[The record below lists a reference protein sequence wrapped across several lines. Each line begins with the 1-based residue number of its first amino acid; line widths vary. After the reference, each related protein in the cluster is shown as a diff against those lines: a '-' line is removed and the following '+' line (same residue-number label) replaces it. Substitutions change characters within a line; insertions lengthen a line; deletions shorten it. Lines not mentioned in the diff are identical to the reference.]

1 MSKKT
6 FGVNTYVKQT
16 PRKRKGRHSKR
27 PNKNTNNFK
36 KVQRKNTEDKV
47 DNFVATNWHL
57 KFRLEIEELKKKLE
71 QVTIER
77 NIALR
82 KLKKLK
88 VKNEHKTTV

>member
-1 MSKKT
+1 MLRERTEKEKVE
-6 FGVNTYVKQT
+6 FLKDLI
-16 PRKRKGRHSKR
+16 
-27 PNKNTNNFK
+27 K
-36 KVQRKNTEDKV
+36 KVQRKNTEDRV

-88 VKNEHKTTV
+88 LKNGSV

>member
-1 MSKKT
+1 MLREHTKKEKVE
-6 FGVNTYVKQT
+6 FLKDLI
-16 PRKRKGRHSKR
+16 
-27 PNKNTNNFK
+27 K

-47 DNFVATNWHL
+47 DNFVGTNWHL

-88 VKNEHKTTV
+88 VKNEHKKTI

>member
-1 MSKKT
+1 MLREHTKKEK
-6 FGVNTYVKQT
+6 VESLKDLI
-16 PRKRKGRHSKR
+16 
-27 PNKNTNNFK
+27 K
-36 KVQRKNTEDKV
+36 KVQRKNTEDRV

-88 VKNEHKTTV
+88 LKNGSV

>member
-1 MSKKT
+1 MLRERTEKEKVE
-6 FGVNTYVKQT
+6 FLNDLI
-16 PRKRKGRHSKR
+16 
-27 PNKNTNNFK
+27 K

-47 DNFVATNWHL
+47 DNFVGTNWHL

>member
-1 MSKKT
+1 MLREHTKKEK
-6 FGVNTYVKQT
+6 VESLKDLI
-16 PRKRKGRHSKR
+16 
-27 PNKNTNNFK
+27 K
-36 KVQRKNTEDKV
+36 KVQRKNTEDRV

-71 QVTIER
+71 QVTIQR

-88 VKNEHKTTV
+88 VKK

>member
-1 MSKKT
+1 MLRERTKKE
-6 FGVNTYVKQT
+6 KADIAKDLIKIQIIL
-16 PRKRKGRHSKR
+16 KE
-27 PNKNTNNFK
+27 
-36 KVQRKNTEDKV
+36 KNTEDRV

-57 KFRLEIEELKKKLE
+57 KFRLEIEELKKQLE

-88 VKNEHKTTV
+88 VKNEHKTTI

>member
-1 MSKKT
+1 MLRERTEKEKVE
-6 FGVNTYVKQT
+6 FLNDLI
-16 PRKRKGRHSKR
+16 
-27 PNKNTNNFK
+27 KNTKNL
-36 KVQRKNTEDKV
+36 KNTEDRV
-47 DNFVATNWHL
+47 DNFVGTNWHL

-88 VKNEHKTTV
+88 VKNG

>member
-1 MSKKT
+1 MLREHTKKEKVE
-6 FGVNTYVKQT
+6 FLKDLI
-16 PRKRKGRHSKR
+16 
-27 PNKNTNNFK
+27 K
-36 KVQRKNTEDKV
+36 KVQRKNTEDRV

>member
-1 MSKKT
+1 MLKEHTKKEEVE
-6 FGVNTYVKQT
+6 FLKDLIKIQIIL
-16 PRKRKGRHSKR
+16 KE
-27 PNKNTNNFK
+27 
-36 KVQRKNTEDKV
+36 KNTEDRV

-82 KLKKLK
+82 KLKKLR
-88 VKNEHKTTV
+88 VKNGQ

>member
-1 MSKKT
+1 MLREHTKKEKVE
-6 FGVNTYVKQT
+6 FLKDLI
-16 PRKRKGRHSKR
+16 
-27 PNKNTNNFK
+27 K

-88 VKNEHKTTV
+88 VKNEHKTTVYKFLGHPNPRGF

>member
-1 MSKKT
+1 MLRELKKKEK
-6 FGVNTYVKQT
+6 VESLKDLI
-16 PRKRKGRHSKR
+16 
-27 PNKNTNNFK
+27 K
-36 KVQRKNTEDKV
+36 KVQRKNTEDRV

-82 KLKKLK
+82 KLKKIE
-88 VKNEHKTTV
+88 VKNEHKNTV

>member
-1 MSKKT
+1 MLRERTEKEKVE
-6 FGVNTYVKQT
+6 FLKDLI
-16 PRKRKGRHSKR
+16 
-27 PNKNTNNFK
+27 K

-71 QVTIER
+71 KITIER

-88 VKNEHKTTV
+88 VKNG

>member
-1 MSKKT
+1 MLRERTEKEKVE
-6 FGVNTYVKQT
+6 FLKDII
-16 PRKRKGRHSKR
+16 
-27 PNKNTNNFK
+27 K
-36 KVQRKNTEDKV
+36 KVQRKNTEDRV

-57 KFRLEIEELKKKLE
+57 KFRLEIEELKKQLE
-71 QVTIER
+71 KVTIER

>member
-1 MSKKT
+1 MLRERTEKEKVE
-6 FGVNTYVKQT
+6 FLNDLI
-16 PRKRKGRHSKR
+16 
-27 PNKNTNNFK
+27 K
-36 KVQRKNTEDKV
+36 KVQRKNTEDRV

-71 QVTIER
+71 QVTIQR

-88 VKNEHKTTV
+88 VKNG

>member
-1 MSKKT
+1 MLRERTEKEKVE
-6 FGVNTYVKQT
+6 FLNDLI
-16 PRKRKGRHSKR
+16 
-27 PNKNTNNFK
+27 K
-36 KVQRKNTEDKV
+36 KVQRKNIEDRV
-47 DNFVATNWHL
+47 DNFVGTNWHL

-88 VKNEHKTTV
+88 VKNG

>member
-1 MSKKT
+1 MLREHTKKEKVE
-6 FGVNTYVKQT
+6 FLKDLI
-16 PRKRKGRHSKR
+16 
-27 PNKNTNNFK
+27 K
-36 KVQRKNTEDKV
+36 KAERKNTEDRV

-57 KFRLEIEELKKKLE
+57 KFRLEIEDLKKKLE

-88 VKNEHKTTV
+88 VKNEHKNTV

>member
-1 MSKKT
+1 MLRERTEKEKVE
-6 FGVNTYVKQT
+6 FLKDLI
-16 PRKRKGRHSKR
+16 
-27 PNKNTNNFK
+27 K
-36 KVQRKNTEDKV
+36 KVQRKNTEDRV

-57 KFRLEIEELKKKLE
+57 KFRLEIEELKKQLE
-71 QVTIER
+71 QVTIQR

>member
-1 MSKKT
+1 MLSKHQEKEKADI
-6 FGVNTYVKQT
+6 VKDLI
-16 PRKRKGRHSKR
+16 
-27 PNKNTNNFK
+27 K

-57 KFRLEIEELKKKLE
+57 KFRLEIEDLKKKLE

-88 VKNEHKTTV
+88 VKNEHKNTV

>member
-1 MSKKT
+1 MLREHTKKEKVE
-6 FGVNTYVKQT
+6 FLKDLI
-16 PRKRKGRHSKR
+16 
-27 PNKNTNNFK
+27 K
-36 KVQRKNTEDKV
+36 KVEKKNTEDRV

-88 VKNEHKTTV
+88 VKNEHKKTV

>member
-1 MSKKT
+1 MLRERTEKEKVE
-6 FGVNTYVKQT
+6 FLKDLI
-16 PRKRKGRHSKR
+16 
-27 PNKNTNNFK
+27 K
-36 KVQRKNTEDKV
+36 KVQRKNTEDRV

-57 KFRLEIEELKKKLE
+57 KFRLEIEELKKQLE
-71 QVTIER
+71 KVTIER

>member
-1 MSKKT
+1 MLREHTKKEK
-6 FGVNTYVKQT
+6 VESLKDLI
-16 PRKRKGRHSKR
+16 
-27 PNKNTNNFK
+27 K
-36 KVQRKNTEDKV
+36 KVQRKNTEDRV

-57 KFRLEIEELKKKLE
+57 KFRLEIEELKKQLE
-71 QVTIER
+71 KVTIER

>member
-1 MSKKT
+1 MLKERTEKEKVE
-6 FGVNTYVKQT
+6 FLNDLI
-16 PRKRKGRHSKR
+16 
-27 PNKNTNNFK
+27 K

-57 KFRLEIEELKKKLE
+57 KFRLEIEELKKQLE
-71 QVTIER
+71 KVTIER

-88 VKNEHKTTV
+88 VKNGQ

>member
-1 MSKKT
+1 MLRERTEKEKVE
-6 FGVNTYVKQT
+6 FLNDLI
-16 PRKRKGRHSKR
+16 
-27 PNKNTNNFK
+27 K
-36 KVQRKNTEDKV
+36 KVQRKNTEDRV

-88 VKNEHKTTV
+88 VKNEHKATV

>member
-1 MSKKT
+1 MLREHTKKEKVE
-6 FGVNTYVKQT
+6 FLKDLI
-16 PRKRKGRHSKR
+16 
-27 PNKNTNNFK
+27 K
-36 KVQRKNTEDKV
+36 KVERKNTEDKV

-71 QVTIER
+71 QVTIQR

-88 VKNEHKTTV
+88 LKNGSV

>member
-1 MSKKT
+1 MLRE
-6 FGVNTYVKQT
+6 
-16 PRKRKGRHSKR
+16 RKEKEKVESLKDLI
-27 PNKNTNNFK
+27 K
-36 KVQRKNTEDKV
+36 KVQRKNTEDRV

-88 VKNEHKTTV
+88 VKNEHKNTV

>member
-1 MSKKT
+1 MLRERTEKEKVE
-6 FGVNTYVKQT
+6 FLNDLI
-16 PRKRKGRHSKR
+16 
-27 PNKNTNNFK
+27 K

-47 DNFVATNWHL
+47 DNFVGTNWHL

-88 VKNEHKTTV
+88 VKNEHKNTV

>member
-1 MSKKT
+1 MLREHTKKEK
-6 FGVNTYVKQT
+6 VESLKDLI
-16 PRKRKGRHSKR
+16 
-27 PNKNTNNFK
+27 K
-36 KVQRKNTEDKV
+36 KIQRKNIEDRVV
-47 DNFVATNWHL
+47 DNFVGTNWHL

-88 VKNEHKTTV
+88 VKNEHKNTV

>member
-1 MSKKT
+1 MLRERTEKEKVE
-6 FGVNTYVKQT
+6 FLNDLI
-16 PRKRKGRHSKR
+16 
-27 PNKNTNNFK
+27 K
-36 KVQRKNTEDKV
+36 KVQRKNTEDRV

>member
-1 MSKKT
+1 MLRERTEKEKVE
-6 FGVNTYVKQT
+6 FLKDLI
-16 PRKRKGRHSKR
+16 
-27 PNKNTNNFK
+27 K

-88 VKNEHKTTV
+88 VKNEHKKTI

>member
-1 MSKKT
+1 MLRERTEKEKVE
-6 FGVNTYVKQT
+6 FLNDLI
-16 PRKRKGRHSKR
+16 
-27 PNKNTNNFK
+27 K
-36 KVQRKNTEDKV
+36 KVQRKNTEDRV

-88 VKNEHKTTV
+88 VKNG

>member
-1 MSKKT
+1 MLREHTKKEKVE
-6 FGVNTYVKQT
+6 FLKDLI
-16 PRKRKGRHSKR
+16 
-27 PNKNTNNFK
+27 K
-36 KVQRKNTEDKV
+36 KVERKNTEDKV

-88 VKNEHKTTV
+88 LKNGSV

>member
-1 MSKKT
+1 MLRERTEKEKVE
-6 FGVNTYVKQT
+6 FLNDLI
-16 PRKRKGRHSKR
+16 
-27 PNKNTNNFK
+27 K

-47 DNFVATNWHL
+47 DNFVGTNWHL

-88 VKNEHKTTV
+88 LKNGSV

>member
-1 MSKKT
+1 MLREHTKKEKVE
-6 FGVNTYVKQT
+6 FLKDLI
-16 PRKRKGRHSKR
+16 
-27 PNKNTNNFK
+27 K
-36 KVQRKNTEDKV
+36 KVEKKNTEDRV

-88 VKNEHKTTV
+88 VKNEH